1 MSSENKITEQQLFDQ
16 LISSLVHSA
25 WVFMGKIKN
34 PINDQ
39 LEKDLD
45 QASIQ
50 IDMLDMLF
58 KRTKGNLSENED
70 QYLGH
75 LISELKMNFVEEKN
89 KKTDDS
95 MEDEKGT
102 IKDGKGEMED
112 GKSEMKNSSSEKEK
126 SSKKTN
132 DKSNGVDEKSADE
145 KPKKDSEDA
154 NNSEN
159 ENSEEKE

>member
-1 MSSENKITEQQLFDQ
+1 MSSETKITEQQLFDQ

-34 PINDQ
+34 PINDK
-39 LEKDLD
+39 LERDLD

-58 KRTKGNLSENED
+58 KRMSGNLSENED

-75 LISELKMNFVEEKN
+75 LIRELKMNFVEEKN
-89 KKTDDS
+89 KKTEES
-95 MEDEKGT
+95 VE
-102 IKDGKGEMED
+102 DGKGEKLKHDENPD
-112 GKSEMKNSSSEKEK
+112 LSGKDSSNVKEE
-126 SSKKTN
+126 SSKEAEN
-132 DKSNGVDEKSADE
+132 KSNDEAE
-145 KPKKDSEDA
+145 KNVEEKQNKESKNTNEGEA
-154 NNSEN
+154 